1 MDFIKA
7 LEQAVGIEAK
17 KEFIG
22 LQPGE
27 MIETYADMRKFD
39 DAFGKI
45 EFTNFD
51 EGIQSFV
58 DWYLKF
64 YRV

>member
-1 MDFIKA
+1 MDFIEA
-7 LEQAVGIEAK
+7 LEKAVGMKAK

-27 MIETYADMRKFD
+27 MIETYADMGKFN

-45 EFTNFD
+45 EVTDFND
-51 EGIQSFV
+51 GIQTFV
-58 DWYLKF
+58 DWYLNF
-64 YRV
+64 YKV